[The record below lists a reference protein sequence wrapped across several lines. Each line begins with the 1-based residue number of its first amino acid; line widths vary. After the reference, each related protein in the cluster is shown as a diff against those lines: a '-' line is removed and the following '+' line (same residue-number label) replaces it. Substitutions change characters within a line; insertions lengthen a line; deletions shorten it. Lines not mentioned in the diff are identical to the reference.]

1 MNLLPRSHQSVIL
14 SGADRMLW
22 NGDVCLLPKADIQR
36 RPLKAEIPCRSEPL
50 DRNLSFRITVLSV
63 NQHHLQNARK
73 IDPVLAL
80 SLVASFKIIAAT
92 PVVAPNGSRRPYVVI
107 VP

>member
-1 MNLLPRSHQSVIL
+1 MPAFAST
-14 SGADRMLW
+14 ADMSFTRRMLW

-50 DRNLSFRITVLSV
+50 DRDLSFRITVLSV